1 MTDIQDNNNIDDL
14 KDIAEIRY
22 RRWFKYINIPVFLLH
37 FEDALEGLNPASRNL
52 TKRMN
57 ERLGEDVLGRKL
69 QHEWAYLLGKQ
80 DGQLGSLQSK
90 QDFLIIPA
98 KDGSNVHL
106 RVFSI
111 PIWGRD
117 RVAQVLLLVN
127 DFSGKNGV
135 FYSVNENVIDETASE
150 SLSSTQIAKLVER
163 MAYEDA
169 LTQLP
174 NRSFFINHLSEAIQ
188 SVNHREN
195 WLAVM
200 ILDLDRFKLVNDT
213 LGHGVGDQLLVAISE
228 QLRGALQNEVT
239 IARMGGDEFAILVPN
254 VQASDL
260 SHINHIA
267 EQALIK
273 IAEPLA
279 IDGREF
285 RVTASIGVSVYPFDG
300 EDAETLMR
308 NADTAMYRA
317 KDRGKNNFHLYNP
330 AMSTGSMERLTL
342 EQDLAKALSR
352 QELFLHYQP
361 RVNLRFNRV
370 VGVEALIRWKHHN
383 LGVIPPSEFIPLAED
398 TGLIVPIGEWVLRT
412 ACLQAKEWQE
422 KGYEPIR
429 MAVNLSFRQFL
440 RQDFI
445 STIERIL
452 KETQLSPEW
461 LELEITESVIA
472 QDVEM
477 TIQTLQALKAIG
489 ISISIDDFGT
499 GYSSLNYIK
508 RFPIDTLK
516 IDQSFVKDVMKQP
529 EDAAI
534 IQAIITLAQSLRLG
548 VVAEGVET
556 EEQRDFLHSRNN
568 DEMQGFLFSHPTSA
582 ENLELLLTKIE
593 RKASLP

>member
-1 MTDIQDNNNIDDL
+1 MTDRLDDNKIDMVQDTQVM
-14 KDIAEIRY
+14 RY
-22 RRWFKYINIPVFLLH
+22 RRWFKFINIPVFLLRY
-37 FEDALEGLNPASRNL
+37 EDMLEGLNPASRNL
-52 TKRMN
+52 SKRVN
-57 ERLGEDVLGRKL
+57 ERLGEDSLEQKL
-69 QHEWAYLLGKQ
+69 QNEWTYLLGKQ

-90 QDFLIIPA
+90 RDFLIMPT
-98 KDGSNVHL
+98 KDGSSVHL
-106 RVFSI
+106 RVLAI
-111 PIWGRD
+111 PVWGRD
-117 RVAQVLLLVN
+117 RVTHVLLLVN
-127 DFSGKNGV
+127 DLPGKNGMFSTLGDHV
-135 FYSVNENVIDETASE
+135 GAE
-150 SLSSTQIAKLVER
+150 SDGDSMSRAQIAKLVER

-174 NRSFFINHLSEAIQ
+174 NRSYFINHLSEAIQ
-188 SVNHREN
+188 SLNHREE

-228 QLRGALQNEVT
+228 QLRTALPNDVT
-239 IARMGGDEFAILVPN
+239 ISRMGGDEFSILIPS

-260 SHINHIA
+260 SVINQLA
-267 EQALIK
+267 EKALVT
-273 IAEPLA
+273 IAEPLV

-285 RVTASIGVSVYPFDG
+285 RVTASIGISVYPFDG

-330 AMSTGSMERLTL
+330 AMSSGSMERLTL

-352 QELFLHYQP
+352 QELFLQYQP
-361 RVNLRFNRV
+361 RVNLSLNRV

-383 LGVIPPSEFIPLAED
+383 LGIISPAEFIPLAED
-398 TGLIVPIGEWVLRT
+398 TGLIVPIGEWVLKT
-412 ACLQAKEWQE
+412 ACLQAKAWQD
-422 KGYEPIR
+422 KGFEPIR

-445 STIERIL
+445 STVERVL

-477 TIQTLQALKAIG
+477 TIQTLQALKTIG

-516 IDQSFVKDVMKQP
+516 IDQSFVRDVMKQP

-556 EEQRDFLHSRNN
+556 EEQRDFLHARNN
-568 DEMQGFLFSHPTSA
+568 DEMQGYLFSHPTNA
-582 ENLELLLTKIE
+582 ERLELLL
-593 RKASLP
+593 RKREL